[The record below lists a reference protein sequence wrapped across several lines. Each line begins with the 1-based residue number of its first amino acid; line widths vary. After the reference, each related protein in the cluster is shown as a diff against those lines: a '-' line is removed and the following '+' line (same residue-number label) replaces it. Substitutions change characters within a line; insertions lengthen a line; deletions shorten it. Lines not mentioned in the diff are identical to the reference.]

1 MVSAYQAF
9 VKSEMT
15 GFHGT
20 RQQMNLKMREVGNRW
35 KAHKSGAGVRKTRG
49 YGLESDIKGALQNVD
64 LNQLKNIDYTQAK
77 KYITGSGIRRVR
89 KTRGYGLESDIKGAL
104 QNVDLNQLKNID
116 YSKTGQ
122 YITGSGIRR
131 RGRCVSGEGLK
142 VVKRTGNVVRRK
154 NNVVRKAGR
163 GFLGSMLGNLVG
175 GLIGQATGNRD
186 RGSAIG
192 QSAGAFLPF

>member
-1 MVSAYQAF
+1 MTAYQDF
-9 VKSEMT
+9 VRSEMK

-20 RQQMNLKMREVGNRW
+20 RVQMNLKMKEVGARW
-35 KAHKSGAGVRKTRG
+35 RAHKSGRG
-49 YGLESDIKGALQNVD
+49 LQSDIKSALANVD
-64 LNQLKNIDYTQAK
+64 LNQLKNIDYSKTGQ
-77 KYITGSGIRRVR
+77 YITGSGVR

-116 YSKTGQ
+116 YSKAGS
-122 YITGSGIRR
+122 YITGSGIKR
-131 RGRCVSGEGLK
+131 RGRGVSGEGLK

-154 NNVVRKAGR
+154 NNVIKKSGR

-175 GLIGQATGNRD
+175 GLIGQATGNRQ

>member
-20 RQQMNLKMREVGNRW
+20 RQQMNLKMKEVGARW
-35 KAHKSGAGVRKTRG
+35 RSHKSGAGVSRTRG
-49 YGLESDIKGALQNVD
+49 RGLQSDIKSAL
-64 LNQLKNIDYTQAK
+64 A
-77 KYITGSGIRRVR
+77 
-89 KTRGYGLESDIKGAL
+89 
-104 QNVDLNQLKNID
+104 NVDLNQLKNID

-122 YITGSGIRR
+122 YIGSGIRKTRGRGLQSDIKNALANVDLNQLKNIDYSKTGQYIGSGIKR
-131 RGRCVSGEGLK
+131 RGRGGLK
-142 VVKRTGNVVRRK
+142 VVKRTNNVLRRK
-154 NNVVRKAGR
+154 TNVVRKSGR

-175 GLIGQATGNRD
+175 GLIGQATGNRE